1 MLELGSLGLLVI
13 ENLGKRQPGRDLAR
27 RLYIS
32 LTAEAVPPWERNGA
46 FDRATYDMFILG
58 IAHKCLRKAAAS
70 EFAKGRGIVFEDVV
84 YQNPDGTPQYA
95 AIKEPLGQTSKRTY
109 KLTMAPIPEQ
119 FIAKVGRIADGYLR
133 HARGRRYANA
143 PSIILG
149 DNKPFDNMVND
160 LVCDLHMVGEG
171 EPMEDIMH
179 ALVEPRLG
187 IPLTARKR
195 YMNEYVRMRC
205 LHDEEFRTEVMHGK
219 EQEMFAFMDAATV
232 VALSVYAGCTR
243 KRVKQ
248 MEDGSIWPRRQYFIN
263 ALQWMLDHGDF
274 TAVGA

>member
-1 MLELGSLGLLVI
+1 
-13 ENLGKRQPGRDLAR
+13 
-27 RLYIS
+27 
-32 LTAEAVPPWERNGA
+32 
-46 FDRATYDMFILG
+46 
-58 IAHKCLRKAAAS
+58 
-70 EFAKGRGIVFEDVV
+70 
-84 YQNPDGTPQYA
+84 
-95 AIKEPLGQTSKRTY
+95 
-109 KLTMAPIPEQ
+109 
-119 FIAKVGRIADGYLR
+119 
-133 HARGRRYANA
+133 
-143 PSIILG
+143 
-149 DNKPFDNMVND
+149 MVND